1 MRQGF
6 WTSRVHLY
14 DKGVLFHQRNPC
26 QRCTKRCQQDLS
38 VAARWKK
45 TQRPK
50 GLGNLTCLA
59 QFLKCTS
66 VWKICWTCS
75 STGNSSNLS
84 TVPFPKSDKPLQTPT
99 FWNCHKVTNKL
110 SRFFSTAAGS
120 LVPLQIGNAIYTF
133 AAPPLFRGDTS
144 LVVSSHLPAATKPR
158 PRCSDWWYAACMEDQ
173 CPVPYARSN
182 FGTFKKP
189 VRIWN
194 RGLPNEGFS
203 ESQLEILKKNTYNNT
218 TNNNFT
224 PFFLDIYMSS
234 YNLNCFLQNKT
245 KQQPPGLASINQ

>member
-50 GLGNLTCLA
+50 GFGNLTCLA

-99 FWNCHKVTNKL
+99 FWIVTKSL
-110 SRFFSTAAGS
+110 TSRFFSTAGS

-133 AAPPLFRGDTS
+133 AAHPHPLKPHLTRRKLTPSSCDKAKAKVFRLVIRRLHGTSMSCTVCQEQFWDIQKTCPNLESGSSEWRVFRISTWDLKKKIHTTIQRIITS
-144 LVVSSHLPAATKPR
+144 LLFFWTSIWAHIILIAS
-158 PRCSDWWYAACMEDQ
+158 
-173 CPVPYARSN
+173 
-182 FGTFKKP
+182 FKK
-189 VRIWN
+189 
-194 RGLPNEGFS
+194 
-203 ESQLEILKKNTYNNT
+203 KTA
-218 TNNNFT
+218 T
-224 PFFLDIYMSS
+224 PR
-234 YNLNCFLQNKT
+234 
-245 KQQPPGLASINQ
+245 LASINQ